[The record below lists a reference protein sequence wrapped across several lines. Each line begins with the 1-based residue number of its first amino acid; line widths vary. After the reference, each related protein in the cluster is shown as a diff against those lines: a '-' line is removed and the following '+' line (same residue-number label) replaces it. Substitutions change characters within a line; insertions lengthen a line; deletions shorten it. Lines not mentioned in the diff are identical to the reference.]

1 MKRKFGV
8 GLVILAV
15 TVVLFS
21 ACTIVVGPTGTEW
34 SLYYTW
40 QGSSQGYAVWTLY
53 SNGTFVDS
61 YGGTGY
67 WDVQDNLF
75 QLSYSNHSSY
85 IYSGTVYTGN
95 IYDSSSMSGTMQ
107 GPDAFGVTHSG
118 TWKAYR
124 GTRGDKSLTPSTSGG
139 LTPSGEPIQ

>member
-1 MKRKFGV
+1 M
-8 GLVILAV
+8 ILAV

-40 QGSSQGYAVWTLY
+40 QGWQERYAVWTLY

-61 YGGTGY
+61 DGGTGY
-67 WDVQDNLF
+67 WDVQDDCF
-75 QLSYSNHSSY
+75 QLQ
-85 IYSGTVYTGN
+85 
-95 IYDSSSMSGTMQ
+95 YDSSSLFYTGTTYTGTVYNPSYMAGNMQ
-107 GPDAFGVTHSG
+107 GPDANGVTRYG

-124 GTRGDKSLTPSTSGG
+124 GTRGNKSLTPSTSGG